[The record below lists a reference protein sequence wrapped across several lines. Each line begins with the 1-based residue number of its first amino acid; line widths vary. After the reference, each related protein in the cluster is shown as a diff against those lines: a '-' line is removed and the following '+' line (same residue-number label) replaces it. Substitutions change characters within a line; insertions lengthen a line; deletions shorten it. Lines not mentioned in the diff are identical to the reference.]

1 MDTLIT
7 VASLQQQL
15 ATVAEKKRKLHVAL
29 HHLNMSDI
37 EKRVETVQLQQEC
50 DFLPSQA
57 LSGHHHTSTQA
68 TKPPSA
74 IPPQFVTLHIPIHG
88 TYQASAT
95 SDTLKPEAE
104 DFCSPRAN
112 VAAEIM
118 VNDLAAATTAT
129 APKINAETLSP
140 ASQRKHNFTPS
151 SAKPISCARNPS
163 AKLLPPPPRRKRS
176 LPTSSAKLTECT
188 GKPSVED
195 STTKH
200 KENKRQQHITTP
212 TNGITNGITDS
223 EPKGPSAK
231 KSRVSLP
238 LPLQIES
245 LRIEADI
252 LHIDGNLV
260 QAGHK
265 YILAINLSG
274 PWTERSMHASLHF
287 NYAICQIKQ
296 ERFDEAII
304 HATEAVKLEPT
315 FAEAHYALGYASGK
329 LGKDLHLSMR
339 SFKQVLKL
347 KRNIRIKLPNGIMFG
362 QKEHPLLSETDFLIV
377 YRRKSCAHM
386 KVPPHWTTRESRS
399 QPGKIFFEN
408 LQTRATTWI
417 LPVEKKKNY
426 RSLDDILAASTGN
439 GARKFKKKGAAAILT
454 QNKN

>member
-1 MDTLIT
+1 MDALIT

-15 ATVAEKKRKLHVAL
+15 ATVAEKKRSLHATL
-29 HHLNMSDI
+29 HRLNMSDI
-37 EKRVETVQLQQEC
+37 EKDFEAVQLQQEC
-50 DFLPSQA
+50 DSSRSSSLSMQA
-57 LSGHHHTSTQA
+57 HSNHHASTQA

-74 IPPQFVTLHIPIHG
+74 IPPQFVTLHIPIRG
-88 TYQASAT
+88 AYQAASNP
-95 SDTLKPEAE
+95 DTVKPKAE
-104 DFCSPRAN
+104 GFCSPRAN

-118 VNDLAAATTAT
+118 VNDLPAATTAT
-129 APKINAETLSP
+129 VSKINAEILS
-140 ASQRKHNFTPS
+140 SSLQRKRNFS
-151 SAKPISCARNPS
+151 SSSTKTTNCARDQP
-163 AKLLPPPPRRKRS
+163 LPPPLRRKRS
-176 LPTSSAKLTECT
+176 LPTSSANSAEFT
-188 GKPSVED
+188 GKPSIED

-200 KENKRQQHITTP
+200 KENKRQQHTTMP
-212 TNGITNGITDS
+212 ANGITNGES
-223 EPKGPSAK
+223 KGPSSK

-238 LPLQIES
+238 LPLQIEN

-252 LHIDGNLV
+252 LHIDGNLA

-265 YILAINLSG
+265 YTLAINLSG

-296 ERFDEAII
+296 EQFDEAIT

-329 LGKDLHLSMR
+329 LGRDLHLSMK

-347 KRNIRIKLPNGIMFG
+347 KPKIRIKLPNGIMFG
-362 QKEHPLLSETDFLIV
+362 PKEHPLLSETEFLVV
-377 YRRKSCAHM
+377 YQRKSCAHL

-417 LPVEKKKNY
+417 LPIEKKKSY
-426 RSLDDILAASTGN
+426 RSLDDILAASSGN
-439 GARKFKKKGAAAILT
+439 GARTLKKKGAAAFLT
-454 QNKN
+454 QN